1 MEMIPSV
8 EVIYIVLFGIEELAV
23 QLEEPFSI
31 FPMQGF
37 CYKIYDNSHEI
48 IGWGTNEGKNNI
60 ERGAAVK
67 ADASEIGTGVG
78 SMLGGKVKM
87 VMGTYL
93 PIPSFL

>member
-1 MEMIPSV
+1 MV
-8 EVIYIVLFGIEELAV
+8 V
-23 QLEEPFSI
+23 QLEEPFFI
-31 FPMQGF
+31 FPMQGSWN
-37 CYKIYDNSHEI
+37 KIYVNSHEI

-60 ERGAAVK
+60 ERGTAVK